1 MGFRLIK
8 IKKYFTDIKIDK
20 NLIWQN
26 NLLCVKS
33 DTYDSYVQI
42 SIFYYDRNT
51 TYTFLNDERKTC
63 IRNQMKTIQINGHD
77 LYFLQG

>member
-1 MGFRLIK
+1 MTKQFVG
-8 IKKYFTDIKIDK
+8 
-20 NLIWQN
+20 
-26 NLLCVKS
+26 VKS

-51 TYTFLNDERKTC
+51 TYTFLNDERK
-63 IRNQMKTIQINGHD
+63 RNQMKTIQINGHD